1 MIRVLVV
8 DDSAFMRKM
17 ISDFLTEEKQIEV
30 IGTARNGEEALKKI
44 ELLKPDVITLDVEMP
59 VMNGTDTLR
68 KIIEI
73 YNLPVIMVSSQTE
86 KGKECT
92 INCLEIGAFDF
103 ITKPS
108 GSISLDLY
116 KIKEQLVERVVA
128 AGLSGKRKR
137 PVSQTV
143 RAEPIVRAVVK
154 PELSKPKPGTGRQ
167 IVCIG
172 TSTGGPRALQKVIPK
187 LPKDLNAPVVVVQ
200 HMPEGFTASLAD
212 RLNHLSD
219 IQVKEAKDGE
229 AALNGCVYIAP
240 GGKNISVIK
249 NSEGLQVV
257 LDNHDTPSRHK
268 PSADYLFRSVGKLT
282 DYEKVAVI
290 MTGMG
295 SDGTAGLKEMLTAGN
310 VKAIAESEESCVV
323 YGMPKAAVKAGLIH
337 EIKHVEDIAASIT
350 SCVKKERV

>member
-17 ISDFLTEEKQIEV
+17 IGDFLTEEKQIEV

-44 ELLKPDVITLDVEMP
+44 ELLKPDVITLDIEMP

-68 KIIEI
+68 KIIEL
-73 YNLPVIMVSSQTE
+73 YQLPVIMVSSQTQQ
-86 KGKECT
+86 GKECT

-116 KIKEQLVERVVA
+116 KIKEQLVERVIA
-128 AGLSGKRKR
+128 AGLSGQQKAAAPAVIRPEPKRIAK
-137 PVSQTV
+137 PVLSQ
-143 RAEPIVRAVVK
+143 
-154 PELSKPKPGTGRQ
+154 SKSGPGRH

-219 IQVKEAKDGE
+219 IRVKEAKDGD

-249 NSEGLQVV
+249 NSGGLKIV

-268 PSADYLFRSVGKLT
+268 PSADYLFRSVGKLA

-295 SDGTAGLKEMLTAGN
+295 SDGTAGLKDMLASGN
-310 VKAIAESEESCVV
+310 VKTIAESEESCVV
-323 YGMPKAAVKAGLIH
+323 FGMPKAAVKAGLIH

>member
-44 ELLKPDVITLDVEMP
+44 ELLKPDVITLDIEMP

-68 KIIEI
+68 KIIEL
-73 YNLPVIMVSSQTE
+73 YQLPVIMVSSQTQQ
-86 KGKECT
+86 GKECT

-116 KIKEQLVERVVA
+116 KIKEQLVERVIA
-128 AGLSGKRKR
+128 AGLSGQQKAAAPAVIRPEPKRIAK
-137 PVSQTV
+137 PALSQ
-143 RAEPIVRAVVK
+143 
-154 PELSKPKPGTGRQ
+154 SKSGPGRH

-219 IQVKEAKDGE
+219 IRVKEAKDGE

-249 NSEGLQVV
+249 NSGGLKIV

-268 PSADYLFRSVGKLT
+268 PSADYLFRSVGKLA

-295 SDGTAGLKEMLTAGN
+295 SDGTAGLKDMLASGN
-310 VKAIAESEESCVV
+310 VKTIAESEESCVV
-323 YGMPKAAVKAGLIH
+323 FGMPKAAVKAGLIH

>member
-1 MIRVLVV
+1 M
-8 DDSAFMRKM
+8 
-17 ISDFLTEEKQIEV
+17 
-30 IGTARNGEEALKKI
+30 
-44 ELLKPDVITLDVEMP
+44 
-59 VMNGTDTLR
+59 
-68 KIIEI
+68 
-73 YNLPVIMVSSQTE
+73 
-86 KGKECT
+86 
-92 INCLEIGAFDF
+92 
-103 ITKPS
+103 
-108 GSISLDLY
+108 
-116 KIKEQLVERVVA
+116 
-128 AGLSGKRKR
+128 
-137 PVSQTV
+137 
-143 RAEPIVRAVVK
+143 
-154 PELSKPKPGTGRQ
+154 
-167 IVCIG
+167 
-172 TSTGGPRALQKVIPK
+172 
-187 LPKDLNAPVVVVQ
+187 NAPVVVVQ

-249 NSEGLQVV
+249 NSEGLQIV

-268 PSADYLFRSVGKLT
+268 PSADYLFHSVGKLT

-295 SDGTAGLKEMLTAGN
+295 SDGTAGLKDMLTAGN

>member
-44 ELLKPDVITLDVEMP
+44 ELLKPDVITLDIEMP

-68 KIIEI
+68 KIIEL
-73 YNLPVIMVSSQTE
+73 YQLPVIMVSSQTQQ
-86 KGKECT
+86 GKECT

-116 KIKEQLVERVVA
+116 KIKEQLVERVIA
-128 AGLSGKRKR
+128 AGLSGQQKAAAPAVIRPEPKRIAK
-137 PVSQTV
+137 PVLSQ
-143 RAEPIVRAVVK
+143 
-154 PELSKPKPGTGRQ
+154 SKSGPGRH

-219 IQVKEAKDGE
+219 IRVKEAKDGD

-249 NSEGLQVV
+249 NSGGLKIV

-295 SDGTAGLKEMLTAGN
+295 SDGTAGLKDMLASGN
-310 VKAIAESEESCVV
+310 VKTIAESEESCVV
-323 YGMPKAAVKAGLIH
+323 FGMPKAAVKAGLIH

>member
-44 ELLKPDVITLDVEMP
+44 ELLKPDVITLDIEMP

-73 YNLPVIMVSSQTE
+73 YQLPVIMVSSQTQQ
-86 KGKECT
+86 GKECT

-116 KIKEQLVERVVA
+116 KIKEQLVERVIA
-128 AGLSGKRKR
+128 AGRSTQQKAAA
-137 PVSQTV
+137 PTV
-143 RAEPIVRAVVK
+143 IRSEP
-154 PELSKPKPGTGRQ
+154 KPKPIAKPVWSQPKSGPSRH

-219 IQVKEAKDGE
+219 IHVKEAKDGE
-229 AALNGCVYIAP
+229 AAINGCVYIAP

-249 NSEGLQVV
+249 NSGSLKIV

-268 PSADYLFRSVGKLT
+268 PSADYLFRSVGKLA

-295 SDGTAGLKEMLTAGN
+295 SDGTAGLKDMLASGN
-310 VKAIAESEESCVV
+310 VKTIAESEESCVV
-323 YGMPKAAVKAGLIH
+323 FGMPKAAVKAGLVH

>member
-44 ELLKPDVITLDVEMP
+44 ELLKPDVITLDIEMP

-68 KIIEI
+68 KIIEL
-73 YNLPVIMVSSQTE
+73 YQLPVIMVSSQTQQ
-86 KGKECT
+86 GKECT

-116 KIKEQLVERVVA
+116 KIKEQLVERVIA
-128 AGLSGKRKR
+128 AGLSGQQKAAAPAVIRPEPKRIAK
-137 PVSQTV
+137 PALSQ
-143 RAEPIVRAVVK
+143 
-154 PELSKPKPGTGRQ
+154 SKSGTGRQ

-219 IQVKEAKDGE
+219 IHVKEAKDGE

-249 NSEGLQVV
+249 NSGGLKIV

-268 PSADYLFRSVGKLT
+268 PSADYLFRSVGKLA

-295 SDGTAGLKEMLTAGN
+295 SDGTAGLKDMLASGN
-310 VKAIAESEESCVV
+310 VKTIAESEESCVV
-323 YGMPKAAVKAGLIH
+323 FGMPKAAVKAGLIH

>member
-44 ELLKPDVITLDVEMP
+44 ELLKPDVITLDIEMP

-68 KIIEI
+68 KIIEL
-73 YNLPVIMVSSQTE
+73 YQLPVIMVSSQTQQ
-86 KGKECT
+86 GKECT

-116 KIKEQLVERVVA
+116 KIKEQLVERVIA
-128 AGLSGKRKR
+128 AGLSGQQKAAAPAVIRPEPKRIAK
-137 PVSQTV
+137 PVLSQ
-143 RAEPIVRAVVK
+143 
-154 PELSKPKPGTGRQ
+154 SKSGPGRH

-187 LPKDLNAPVVVVQ
+187 LPKDLNAPVLVVQ

-219 IQVKEAKDGE
+219 IRVKEAKDGD

-249 NSEGLQVV
+249 NSGGLKIV

-295 SDGTAGLKEMLTAGN
+295 SDGTAGLKDMLASGN
-310 VKAIAESEESCVV
+310 VKTIAESEESCVV
-323 YGMPKAAVKAGLIH
+323 FGMPKAAVKAGLIH

>member
-44 ELLKPDVITLDVEMP
+44 ELLKPDVITLDIEMP

-68 KIIEI
+68 KIIEL
-73 YNLPVIMVSSQTE
+73 YQLPVIMVSSQTQQ
-86 KGKECT
+86 GKECT

-116 KIKEQLVERVVA
+116 KIKEQLVERVIA
-128 AGLSGKRKR
+128 AGLSGQQKAAAPAVIRPEPKRIAK
-137 PVSQTV
+137 PAVSQ
-143 RAEPIVRAVVK
+143 
-154 PELSKPKPGTGRQ
+154 SKSGTDRH

-219 IQVKEAKDGE
+219 IHVKEAKDGE

-240 GGKNISVIK
+240 GGKKHIRYQK
-249 NSEGLQVV
+249 Q
-257 LDNHDTPSRHK
+257 R
-268 PSADYLFRSVGKLT
+268 RS
-282 DYEKVAVI
+282 
-290 MTGMG
+290 
-295 SDGTAGLKEMLTAGN
+295 
-310 VKAIAESEESCVV
+310 
-323 YGMPKAAVKAGLIH
+323 
-337 EIKHVEDIAASIT
+337 
-350 SCVKKERV
+350 

>member
-17 ISDFLTEEKQIEV
+17 IGDFLTEEKQIEV

-44 ELLKPDVITLDVEMP
+44 ELLKPDVITLDIEMP

-68 KIIEI
+68 KIIEL
-73 YNLPVIMVSSQTE
+73 YQLPVIMVSSQTQQ
-86 KGKECT
+86 GKECT

-116 KIKEQLVERVVA
+116 KIKEQLVERVIA
-128 AGLSGKRKR
+128 AGLSGQQKAAAPAVIR
-137 PVSQTV
+137 PEPKCIAKPVLSQ
-143 RAEPIVRAVVK
+143 
-154 PELSKPKPGTGRQ
+154 SKSGPGRH

-219 IQVKEAKDGE
+219 IRVKEAKDGDV
-229 AALNGCVYIAP
+229 ALNGCVYIAP

-249 NSEGLQVV
+249 NSGGLKIV

-295 SDGTAGLKEMLTAGN
+295 SDGTAGLKDMLASGN
-310 VKAIAESEESCVV
+310 VKTIAESEESCVV
-323 YGMPKAAVKAGLIH
+323 FGMPKAAVKAGLIH

>member
-44 ELLKPDVITLDVEMP
+44 ELLKPDVITLDIEMP

-68 KIIEI
+68 KIIEL
-73 YNLPVIMVSSQTE
+73 YQLPVIMVSSQTQQ
-86 KGKECT
+86 GKECT

-116 KIKEQLVERVVA
+116 KIKEQLVERVIA
-128 AGLSGKRKR
+128 AGLSGQQKAAAPAVIRPEPKRIAK
-137 PVSQTV
+137 PVVSQ
-143 RAEPIVRAVVK
+143 
-154 PELSKPKPGTGRQ
+154 SKSGTGRH

-219 IQVKEAKDGE
+219 IHVKEAKDGE

-249 NSEGLQVV
+249 NSGGLKIV

-268 PSADYLFRSVGKLT
+268 PSADYLFRSVGKLA

-295 SDGTAGLKEMLTAGN
+295 SDGTAGLKDMLASGN
-310 VKAIAESEESCVV
+310 VKTIAESEESCVV
-323 YGMPKAAVKAGLIH
+323 FGMPKAAVKAGLIH

>member
-17 ISDFLTEEKQIEV
+17 ITDFLAAEVQIEV

-44 ELLKPDVITLDVEMP
+44 ELLKPDVVTLDIEMP

-68 KIIEI
+68 KIISI
-73 YNLPVIMVSSQTE
+73 YKLPVIMVSSQTQQ
-86 KGKECT
+86 GKDRT
-92 INCLEIGAFDF
+92 INCLEMGAFDF

-108 GSISLDLY
+108 GAISLDLY
-116 KIKEQLVERVVA
+116 KIKEQLIERVIA
-128 AGLSGKRKR
+128 AGLS
-137 PVSQTV
+137 
-143 RAEPIVRAVVK
+143 RAQK
-154 PELSKPKPGTGRQ
+154 PEAAVKESSIPERPALAGFDRSKAKSAKQ
-167 IVCIG
+167 AVFIA

-187 LPKDLNAPVVVVQ
+187 LPKDLKAPVFVVQ

-219 IQVKEAKDGE
+219 IQVKEAENGEEAKDGW
-229 AALNGCVYIAP
+229 VYIAP
-240 GGKNISVIK
+240 GGKNMTVAE
-249 NSEGLQVV
+249 EGGRLRII
-257 LDNHDTPSRHK
+257 LDVHDTESRHK
-268 PSADYLFRSVGKLT
+268 PSADYLFRSASRLS

-295 SDGTAGLKEMLTAGN
+295 SDGTEGVKEMLRTGG
-310 VKAIAESEESCVV
+310 VKTIAESDESCVV
-323 YGMPKAAVKAGLIH
+323 FGMPKSAIKAGLIH

-350 SCVKKERV
+350 GCVKKERV

>member
-44 ELLKPDVITLDVEMP
+44 ELLKPDVITLDIEMP

-73 YNLPVIMVSSQTE
+73 YQLPVIMVSSQTQQ
-86 KGKECT
+86 GKECT

-116 KIKEQLVERVVA
+116 KIKEQLVERVIEAGRSTQQKA
-128 AGLSGKRKR
+128 AAPTVIR
-137 PVSQTV
+137 P
-143 RAEPIVRAVVK
+143 EP
-154 PELSKPKPGTGRQ
+154 KPKPIAKPVWSQPKSGPSRH

-219 IQVKEAKDGE
+219 IHVKEAKDGE
-229 AALNGCVYIAP
+229 AAINGCVYIAP
-240 GGKNISVIK
+240 G
-249 NSEGLQVV
+249 
-257 LDNHDTPSRHK
+257 
-268 PSADYLFRSVGKLT
+268 
-282 DYEKVAVI
+282 EKTYPLSKTAAALKSCLIITIHQAVI
-290 MTGMG
+290 NHQQTTCSVLSANLQTM
-295 SDGTAGLKEMLTAGN
+295 
-310 VKAIAESEESCVV
+310 
-323 YGMPKAAVKAGLIH
+323 
-337 EIKHVEDIAASIT
+337 
-350 SCVKKERV
+350 KK

>member
-44 ELLKPDVITLDVEMP
+44 ELLKPDVITLDIEMP

-68 KIIEI
+68 KIIEL
-73 YNLPVIMVSSQTE
+73 YQLPVIMVSSQTQQ
-86 KGKECT
+86 GKECT

-116 KIKEQLVERVVA
+116 KIKEQLVERVIA
-128 AGLSGKRKR
+128 AGLSGQQKAAAPAVIRPEPKRIAK
-137 PVSQTV
+137 PVLSQ
-143 RAEPIVRAVVK
+143 
-154 PELSKPKPGTGRQ
+154 SKSGPGRH

-187 LPKDLNAPVVVVQ
+187 LPKDLNAPVLVVQ

-219 IQVKEAKDGE
+219 IRVKEAKDGE

-249 NSEGLQVV
+249 NSGGLKIV

-268 PSADYLFRSVGKLT
+268 PSADYLFRSVGKLA

-295 SDGTAGLKEMLTAGN
+295 SDGTAGLKDMLASGN
-310 VKAIAESEESCVV
+310 VKTIAESEESCVV
-323 YGMPKAAVKAGLIH
+323 FGMPKAAVKAGLIH

>member
-1 MIRVLVV
+1 LIRVLVV

-44 ELLKPDVITLDVEMP
+44 ELLKPDVITLDIEMP

-68 KIIEI
+68 KIIEL
-73 YNLPVIMVSSQTE
+73 YQLPVIMVSSQTQQ
-86 KGKECT
+86 GKECT

-116 KIKEQLVERVVA
+116 KIKEQLVERVIA
-128 AGLSGKRKR
+128 AGLSGQQKAAAPAVIRPEPKRIAK
-137 PVSQTV
+137 PVLSQ
-143 RAEPIVRAVVK
+143 
-154 PELSKPKPGTGRQ
+154 SKSGPGRH

-219 IQVKEAKDGE
+219 IRVKEAKDGE

-249 NSEGLQVV
+249 NSGGLKIV

-295 SDGTAGLKEMLTAGN
+295 SDGTAGLKDMLASGN
-310 VKAIAESEESCVV
+310 VKTIAESEESCVV
-323 YGMPKAAVKAGLIH
+323 FGMPKAAVKAGLIH

>member
-17 ISDFLTEEKQIEV
+17 IGDFLTEEKQIEV

-44 ELLKPDVITLDVEMP
+44 ELLKPDVITLDIEMP

-68 KIIEI
+68 KIIEL
-73 YNLPVIMVSSQTE
+73 YQLPVIMVSSQTQQ
-86 KGKECT
+86 GKECT

-116 KIKEQLVERVVA
+116 KIKEQLVERVIA
-128 AGLSGKRKR
+128 AGLSGQQKAAVPAVIRPEPKRIAK
-137 PVSQTV
+137 PVLSQ
-143 RAEPIVRAVVK
+143 
-154 PELSKPKPGTGRQ
+154 SKSGPGRH

-219 IQVKEAKDGE
+219 IRVKEAKDGD

-249 NSEGLQVV
+249 NSGGLKIV

-268 PSADYLFRSVGKLT
+268 PSADYLFRSVGKLA

-295 SDGTAGLKEMLTAGN
+295 SDGTAGLKDMLASGN
-310 VKAIAESEESCVV
+310 VKTIAESEESCVV
-323 YGMPKAAVKAGLIH
+323 FGMPKAAVKAGLIH

>member
-17 ISDFLTEEKQIEV
+17 IGDFLTEEKQIEV

-44 ELLKPDVITLDVEMP
+44 ELLKPDVITLDIEMP

-68 KIIEI
+68 KIIEL
-73 YNLPVIMVSSQTE
+73 YQLPVIMVSSQTQQ
-86 KGKECT
+86 GKECT

-116 KIKEQLVERVVA
+116 KIKEQLVERVIA
-128 AGLSGKRKR
+128 AGLSGQQKAAAPAVIRPEPKRIAK
-137 PVSQTV
+137 PVLSQ
-143 RAEPIVRAVVK
+143 
-154 PELSKPKPGTGRQ
+154 SKSGPGRH

-219 IQVKEAKDGE
+219 IRVKEAKDGE

-249 NSEGLQVV
+249 NSGGLKIV

-268 PSADYLFRSVGKLT
+268 PSADYLFRSVGKLA

-295 SDGTAGLKEMLTAGN
+295 SDGTAGLKDMLASGN
-310 VKAIAESEESCVV
+310 VKTIAESEESCVV
-323 YGMPKAAVKAGLIH
+323 FGMPKAAVKAGLIH

>member
-86 KGKECT
+86 KGKACT

-128 AGLSGKRKR
+128 AGLSVQRKH
-137 PVSQTV
+137 PVSQAV
-143 RAEPIVRAVVK
+143 RPEPIVRAVK
-154 PELSKPKPGTGRQ
+154 PDLSKLKTSTGRQ

-187 LPKDLNAPVVVVQ
+187 LPKDLSAPVVVVQ
-200 HMPEGFTASLAD
+200 HMPEGFTASLAE

-249 NSEGLQVV
+249 NSGGLQIV
-257 LDNHDTPSRHK
+257 LDDLDTPSRHK
-268 PSADYLFRSVGKLT
+268 PSADYLFRSVGKLA

-295 SDGTAGLKEMLTAGN
+295 SDGTAGLKDMLTAGN

-337 EIKHVEDIAASIT
+337 EIKHVKDIAASIT

>member
-44 ELLKPDVITLDVEMP
+44 ELLKPDVITLDIEMP

-68 KIIEI
+68 KIIEL
-73 YNLPVIMVSSQTE
+73 YQLPVIMVSSQTQQ
-86 KGKECT
+86 GKECT

-116 KIKEQLVERVVA
+116 KIKEQLVERVIA
-128 AGLSGKRKR
+128 AGLSGQQKAAAPAVIRPEPKRIAK
-137 PVSQTV
+137 PVLSQ
-143 RAEPIVRAVVK
+143 
-154 PELSKPKPGTGRQ
+154 SKSGPDRH

-187 LPKDLNAPVVVVQ
+187 LPKDLNAPVLVVQ

-219 IQVKEAKDGE
+219 IRVKEAKDGD

-249 NSEGLQVV
+249 NSGGLKIV

-295 SDGTAGLKEMLTAGN
+295 SDGTAGLKDMLASGN
-310 VKAIAESEESCVV
+310 VKTIAESEESCVV
-323 YGMPKAAVKAGLIH
+323 FGMPKAAVKAGLIH